1 MVFFVILEHFKN
13 MYVNTLT
20 VVWSQDMW
28 EAMLFDVTDLKPDK
42 SAIFNYAFTVLFVI
56 LENFHYMEM
65 TDQDMLEK
73 ITLCS
78 PQKKE
83 SYTGSE
89 WRENLDNAFNVY
101 TTVILN
107 NIHCISSEKRIQNC
121 VGFEMATIKDQ
132 QPNH

>member
-73 ITLCS
+73 NHPLLST
-78 PQKKE
+78 KE
-83 SYTGSE
+83 RKLYRFRMKWEFG
-89 WRENLDNAFNVY
+89 
-101 TTVILN
+101 
-107 NIHCISSEKRIQNC
+107 
-121 VGFEMATIKDQ
+121 
-132 QPNH
+132 